1 MKAVLVSASRPDKPD
16 HVDKWRYGPS
26 PSGFTMGRIGGIMGH
41 AYLCPPRKIAEM
53 REQGRSKTHKAERS
67 LVSGGY
73 PTRHL

>member
-41 AYLCPPRKIAEM
+41 AYLCPLPEDRRDARARAIKN
-53 REQGRSKTHKAERS
+53 
-67 LVSGGY
+67 
-73 PTRHL
+73 P